1 MQWNESNCH
10 VIMVTFSFFS
20 SFHCHHRL
28 LVVAAWVTHTHKM
41 VINAIFI
48 RLGKVDEQNS
58 IRKEEKR

>member
-1 MQWNESNCH
+1 
-10 VIMVTFSFFS
+10 MVTFSFFS

-28 LVVAAWVTHTHKM
+28 LVVAAWVTHTYKKM

-58 IRKEEKR
+58 IRQEEKR